1 MTSVALSP
9 KFQLVIPKDVRKL
22 FNLIPGQQMQVR
34 ANLGKIEITPEI
46 PMQAL
51 RGMCPGIDT
60 VVPNDIETGSWPGGC
75 EPL

>member
-34 ANLGKIEITPEI
+34 ANQGKIEITPVL
-46 PMQAL
+46 PMSAAC
-51 RGMCPGIDT
+51 GMFPGMDSH
-60 VVPNDIETGSWPGGC
+60 VPNDVENFASEDFT
-75 EPL
+75 